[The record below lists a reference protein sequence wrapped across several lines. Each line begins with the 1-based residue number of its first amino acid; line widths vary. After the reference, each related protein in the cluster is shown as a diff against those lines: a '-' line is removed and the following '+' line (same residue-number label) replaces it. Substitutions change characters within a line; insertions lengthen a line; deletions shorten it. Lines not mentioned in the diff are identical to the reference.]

1 MKTSRLKKELELEA
15 AGVKFSEINE
25 EDKKSHSKNRREL
38 PTKKLMKKE
47 LKKIMMSNKQK
58 KLFKKM
64 QYGIEKKENREN
76 N

>member
-1 MKTSRLKKELELEA
+1 MKRIRRVTPKIEGTSNKEA
-15 AGVKFSEINE
+15 DE
-25 EDKKSHSKNRREL
+25 E
-38 PTKKLMKKE
+38 KE